1 MDRGANRAIV
11 VGVFGRV
18 LCGRG
23 RGAWRFRARYPI
35 VCRAGAYAIEMD
47 VPERQR
53 ELQRQRDE
61 RQPAPNR
68 LLGRTHRIGRTY
80 LPLQSTTSPT
90 AHNATG
96 TKRASIGTISVRVWP
111 RRDSSAHR
119 NGDIIPSKC
128 VTL

>member
-61 RQPAPNR
+61 RQPASEPPVGSNPPHRTDLSPPSVYDIADCTQCDRNETRVNR
-68 LLGRTHRIGRTY
+68 
-80 LPLQSTTSPT
+80 
-90 AHNATG
+90 N
-96 TKRASIGTISVRVWP
+96 
-111 RRDSSAHR
+111 D
-119 NGDIIPSKC
+119 
-128 VTL
+128 